1 MQRLEKTSP
10 FKVGFLLS
18 AGGAAFARSVELS
31 GLPADKFHV
40 VTDRECPALK
50 KAHEMGI
57 GCEKISFG
65 SRSEM
70 SEKASTAF
78 LEAGCNV
85 VILHFSRLVGP
96 ELFDSILTIN
106 VHPSLLPSFPGLDA
120 VGDAAKSCSLFQG
133 ATLHLV
139 DKGMDSGTILAQT
152 IHAVPSSAK
161 LSWRHSLA
169 YRQKV
174 LMTLVL
180 IDWLKNGLIDLYYVG
195 GDAFDRLTLPDGDLF
210 CSPGF
215 VARDKS
221 ICSSKL
227 FDDLAVVG
235 S

>member
-1 MQRLEKTSP
+1 MQRLKKTNP

-18 AGGAAFARSVELS
+18 AGGSAFERSFEMS
-31 GLPADKFHV
+31 CLPADKFHV
-40 VTDRECPALK
+40 ITDRECPALK
-50 KAHEMGI
+50 KAHAMGI
-57 GCEKISFG
+57 SCEKISFE

-70 SEKASTAF
+70 SAKAYSAF
-78 LEAGCNV
+78 SEAGCNV

-96 ELFDSILTIN
+96 ELFDRILTIN

-139 DKGMDSGTILAQT
+139 DKGMDTGTILAQT
-152 IHAVPSSAK
+152 IHAVPYSAK

-174 LMTLVL
+174 LMTLVFL
-180 IDWLKNGLIDLYYVG
+180 DWLENGLIDLCSVG
-195 GDAFDRLTLPDGDLF
+195 VNAFEKLTLPNGDFF

-215 VARDKS
+215 VEKDKA
-221 ICSSKL
+221 ISSFKL
-227 FDDLAVVG
+227 FDDLDVAG
-235 S
+235 F